1 MEKEAG
7 LCPECG
13 SKNVKMKRSWSSV
26 IFWAALFVIALLIS
40 QFADI
45 GDDRLSAG
53 LTSLAVILFI
63 PVLLFAI
70 SAKWGVNRCK
80 DCGHSWG

>member
-1 MEKEAG
+1 MNEESVK
-7 LCPECG
+7 CPKCE
-13 SKNVKMKRSWSSV
+13 SENVKMKRSWSSV

-45 GDDRLSAG
+45 GDDRMSAG
-53 LTSLAVILFI
+53 LTSLVVILFI
-63 PVLLFAI
+63 PVLMFAI

-80 DCGHSWG
+80 DCSHSWG